1 MKYGIISDIHGNL
14 EALTAVLEKCKE
26 FGVEEYICVG
36 DIVGYNAN
44 PSECLEIVRALPL
57 AVVVKGNHDEEASIE
72 SNLAEFNEQASQAI
86 LWTRNQLSSDQKK
99 YLSDLPFK
107 SRVGRITVVHASL
120 DDPEEWGYVM
130 DSYAA
135 EASMSYQFSQVCF
148 YGHTHVPMAFDREHG
163 EVKMLES
170 ASFIVEP
177 GHKYL
182 VNPGSVGQPR
192 DKDYR
197 ASFAIYDTEACE
209 ISVHRIDYDVKST
222 QEKILGTELPER
234 LAERLELGH

>member
-14 EALTAVLEKCKE
+14 EALTVVLEKCKE
-26 FGVEEYICVG
+26 LGVEEYICVG

-44 PSECLEIVRALPL
+44 PSECLEIIRKLPL
-57 AVVVKGNHDEEASIE
+57 AVIVQGNHDSEASVD
-72 SNLAEFNEQASQAI
+72 SDLTEFNEQASKAI
-86 LWTRNQLSSDQKK
+86 MWTRNQLTTEQKA
-99 YLSDLPFK
+99 YLSELPLK
-107 SRVGRITVVHASL
+107 SRIGRITVVHASL

-130 DSYAA
+130 DAYAA

-170 ASFIVEP
+170 ASFIVQP
-177 GHKYL
+177 GHKYF
-182 VNPGSVGQPR
+182 VNSGSVGQPR

-197 ASFAIYDTEACE
+197 ASFAVYDTEECE
-209 ISVHRIDYDVKST
+209 ISVHRVDYDVKST
-222 QEKILGTELPER
+222 QVKILDAGLPER